1 MLLNKVLLPALFVV
15 CSTGMLKA
23 QVVSTT
29 KADSLKQIE
38 ERKAKYLQGL
48 RKVSSDKELKYADSI
63 TQAKNIFSSDIRFL
77 TPDYKKLYYTEF
89 NQLIENSHFK
99 MIADVFVDSA
109 SVIRAKVARPATKKE
124 EEKTIADLKKVIDEE
139 TKSPRGQE
147 REKIFASQLGKPAPL
162 FSVVDVDNVKYDLNQ
177 LKGKVV
183 VLNFWFT
190 ACAPCKKEIPDLNA
204 MVEKYKGKDVV
215 FLAFEVNSYEPAKL
229 KAITEKFFKYT
240 MIPSTRKEGDVAS
253 KYQIKAY
260 PTSYVIDQSGIV
272 RFAVAYNPFRLPE
285 MDKTIEGLLMKKPVA
300 TKKPAK
306 K

>member
-1 MLLNKVLLPALFVV
+1 MLLNKVLLPALIVF

-23 QVVSTT
+23 QEAT
-29 KADSLKQIE
+29 DSINQAE
-38 ERKAKYLQGL
+38 ARRVKYLQGL
-48 RKVSSDKELKYADSI
+48 RKVSSDKELKYADSV
-63 TQAKNIFSSDIRFL
+63 TEAKNIFSSDIRFL
-77 TPDYKKLYYTEF
+77 SQDYKKFGHYMEF
-89 NQLIENSHFK
+89 NKVIDDSHFK
-99 MIADVFVDSA
+99 MTADVYVDSA
-109 SVIRAKVARPATKKE
+109 FVIRAKVARPATKVE
-124 EEKTIADLKKVIDEE
+124 EEKNIADFKKVLDEE

-300 TKKPAK
+300 TKKASK
-306 K
+306 